1 MKNAVL
7 VLALAWS
14 PFLFAENTDY
24 GPDSLAAK
32 IFFDVYDRE
41 SLAINVITGLEKCG
55 LNGIASKLREH
66 KKGSFEAEGIVRVEN
81 LNDSELSDR
90 QMDAMNDAIM
100 LRTTYMLGL
109 DDGFKAIMAV
119 DRDAFCGSMAD
130 LANKELNK

>member
-1 MKNAVL
+1 MKIAI
-7 VLALAWS
+7 LALTLMWGQAS
-14 PFLFAENTDY
+14 FADDSDMGLN
-24 GPDSLAAK
+24 SLAAK
-32 IFFDVYDRE
+32 IFFNVYDRE
-41 SLAINVITGLEKCG
+41 SLSINVIAGLEKCG
-55 LNGIASKLREH
+55 LNGVASSLREQ

-81 LNDSELSDR
+81 LKDSDLSDH

-119 DRDAFCGSMAD
+119 DRDAFCGSMMD